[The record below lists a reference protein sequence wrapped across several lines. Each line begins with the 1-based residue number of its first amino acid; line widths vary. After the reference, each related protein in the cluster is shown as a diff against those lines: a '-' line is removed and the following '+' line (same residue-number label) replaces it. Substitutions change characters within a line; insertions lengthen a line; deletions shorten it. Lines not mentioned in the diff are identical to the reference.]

1 MLDLLSSA
9 RICSRNGYLTSVSAF
24 VHNADT
30 DDWRG
35 NLSALKYTEHP
46 ILTNTVFL
54 AAWGGWPDAAESAT
68 RSLRELVRQFSATKF
83 ASIDAEDFYDFAE
96 QRPVITNQ
104 SNGSR
109 KLTWPKN
116 DFFYWKAD
124 DGGRDLLIFI
134 GVEPNLKW
142 RTYTDLIH
150 QVANESDTKLLVTVG
165 ALLDSVPHTR
175 SPRVTGSSLNT
186 NLGKEF
192 EHIKYAVPNY
202 EGPSGLTSVLIDRL
216 AHDGVPAASIWGH
229 SPHYLQVAQNP
240 TLTHAIL
247 TELQQF
253 ISVPVDL
260 TKLARDSEEFD
271 ENLVRA
277 LADQQEIEGYV
288 KRLEER
294 YDSEEEYRQSPE
306 PAALVQE
313 LEDFLRQQRDT
324 DSTAENE
331 ESAD

>member
-1 MLDLLSSA
+1 MSA
-9 RICSRNGYLTSVSAF
+9 IQ
-24 VHNADT
+24 
-30 DDWRG
+30 
-35 NLSALKYTEHP
+35 YTEHP

-68 RSLRELVRQFSATKF
+68 RSLREMVSQLSATKF
-83 ASIDAEDFYDFAE
+83 ASIDPEDFYDFAE
-96 QRPVITNQ
+96 QRPVI
-104 SNGSR
+104 SNESDGSR

-116 DFFYWKAD
+116 EFYYWKSE

-142 RTYTDLIH
+142 RTYTEIIH
-150 QVANESDTKLLVTVG
+150 KVVIESDVKLLVTVG

-175 SPRVTGSSLNT
+175 SPRVIGSSINT
-186 NLGKEF
+186 DLGSGF

-202 EGPSGLTSVLIDRL
+202 EGPSGLTSVLMDRL
-216 AHDGVPAASIWGH
+216 AQDNIPAASVWGH

-247 TELQQF
+247 TELQNF
-253 ISVPVDL
+253 ISAPLDL
-260 TKLARDSEEFD
+260 SNLAKDAAEFD

-313 LEDFLRQQRDT
+313 LEDFLRQQRDSV
-324 DSTAENE
+324 DDN
-331 ESAD
+331 DDGNN

>member
-1 MLDLLSSA
+1 MSA
-9 RICSRNGYLTSVSAF
+9 IQ
-24 VHNADT
+24 
-30 DDWRG
+30 
-35 NLSALKYTEHP
+35 YTEHP

-68 RSLRELVRQFSATKF
+68 RSLREMVSQLSATKF
-83 ASIDAEDFYDFAE
+83 ASIDPEDFYDFAE
-96 QRPVITNQ
+96 QRPVI
-104 SNGSR
+104 SNESDGSR

-116 DFFYWKAD
+116 EFYYWKSE

-142 RTYTDLIH
+142 RTYTEIIH
-150 QVANESDTKLLVTVG
+150 KVVIESDVKLLVTVG

-175 SPRVTGSSLNT
+175 SPRVIGSSINT
-186 NLGKEF
+186 DLGSGF

-202 EGPSGLTSVLIDRL
+202 EGPSGLTSVLMDRL
-216 AHDGVPAASIWGH
+216 AQDNIPAASVWGH

-247 TELQQF
+247 TELQNF
-253 ISVPVDL
+253 ISAPLDL
-260 TKLARDSEEFD
+260 SNLAKDSAEFD

-313 LEDFLRQQRDT
+313 LEDFLRQQRD
-324 DSTAENE
+324 
-331 ESAD
+331 SADDNDDGNN

>member
-1 MLDLLSSA
+1 
-9 RICSRNGYLTSVSAF
+9 
-24 VHNADT
+24 
-30 DDWRG
+30 
-35 NLSALKYTEHP
+35 LSALQYTEHP
-46 ILTNTVFL
+46 ILINTVFL

-68 RSLRELVRQFSATKF
+68 RSLRELVSQLSATHF
-83 ASIDAEDFYDFAE
+83 ASIDPEEFYDFAE
-96 QRPVITNQ
+96 QRPEI
-104 SNGSR
+104 SNESDGSR

-116 DFFYWKAD
+116 DFYYWKSD
-124 DGGRDLLIFI
+124 DGGRDLMIFI

-150 QVANESDTKLLVTVG
+150 KVASESDTKLLVTVG

-175 SPRVTGSSLNT
+175 SPRVTGSSINT
-186 NLGKEF
+186 DLGTGF

-202 EGPSGLTSVLIDRL
+202 EGPSGLTSVLMDRL
-216 AHDGVPAASIWGH
+216 SQDKIPSASIWGH

-240 TLTHAIL
+240 TLTHAML
-247 TELQQF
+247 SELQRF
-253 ISVPVDL
+253 IAAPIDL
-260 TKLARDSEEFD
+260 AKLSKEAEEFD

-277 LADQQEIEGYV
+277 LSDQQEIEGYV

-313 LEDFLRQQRDT
+313 LEDFLRQQRGSD
-324 DSTAENE
+324 
-331 ESAD
+331 ESVGDGDNDD

>member
-1 MLDLLSSA
+1 M
-9 RICSRNGYLTSVSAF
+9 
-24 VHNADT
+24 
-30 DDWRG
+30 
-35 NLSALKYTEHP
+35 
-46 ILTNTVFL
+46 
-54 AAWGGWPDAAESAT
+54 
-68 RSLRELVRQFSATKF
+68 
-83 ASIDAEDFYDFAE
+83 
-96 QRPVITNQ
+96 
-104 SNGSR
+104 
-109 KLTWPKN
+109 
-116 DFFYWKAD
+116 
-124 DGGRDLLIFI
+124 LIFI

-216 AHDGVPAASIWGH
+216 AQDGVPAASIWGH

-247 TELQQF
+247 SELQQF

-260 TKLARDSEEFD
+260 TKLAQDSEEFD

-324 DSTAENE
+324 DSTEENE
-331 ESAD
+331 DSTD

>member
-1 MLDLLSSA
+1 MQLDVRRCA
-9 RICSRNGYLTSVSAF
+9 RNGCFKLLYALQI
-24 VHNADT
+24 NAYRN
-30 DDWRG
+30 DWLDY
-35 NLSALKYTEHP
+35 LSALKYTEHP

-83 ASIDAEDFYDFAE
+83 ASINAEDFYDFAE
-96 QRPVITNQ
+96 QRPVITNE
-104 SNGSR
+104 SDGAR

-116 DFFYWKAD
+116 EFFYWKAE

-192 EHIKYAVPNY
+192 EHIKYAMPNY

-216 AHDGVPAASIWGH
+216 AQDEVPAASIWGH

-247 TELQQF
+247 SELQQF
-253 ISVPVDL
+253 ISAPVDL

-324 DSTAENE
+324 DSPTESE

>member
-1 MLDLLSSA
+1 L
-9 RICSRNGYLTSVSAF
+9 SAF
-24 VHNADT
+24 Q
-30 DDWRG
+30 
-35 NLSALKYTEHP
+35 YTEHP
-46 ILTNTVFL
+46 ILSNTVLL

-68 RSLRELVRQFSATKF
+68 RSLRELVRQLSATKF

-96 QRPVITNQ
+96 QRPVISTK
-104 SNGSR
+104 SDGSR

-116 DFFYWKAD
+116 DFYYWKAD

-142 RTYTDLIH
+142 RTYTDIIH
-150 QVANESDTKLLVTVG
+150 KVAVESDVKLLITVG

-175 SPRVTGSSLNT
+175 SPRVIGSSIST
-186 NLGKEF
+186 DLGPGF
-192 EHIKYAVPNY
+192 EHIKYSMPNY
-202 EGPSGLTSVLIDRL
+202 EGPSGLTSVLTDRMSK
-216 AHDGVPAASIWGH
+216 DEVPSASIWGH

-247 TELQQF
+247 SELQQF
-253 ISVPVDL
+253 ISAPINL
-260 TKLARDSEEFD
+260 SKLAEEAEEFD

-277 LADQQEIEGYV
+277 LSDQQEIEGYV

-294 YDSEEEYRQSPE
+294 YDSEEEYRHSPE

-313 LEDFLRQQRDT
+313 LEDFLRKQR
-324 DSTAENE
+324 S
-331 ESAD
+331 

>member
-1 MLDLLSSA
+1 MA
-9 RICSRNGYLTSVSAF
+9 RV
-24 VHNADT
+24 
-30 DDWRG
+30 
-35 NLSALKYTEHP
+35 LSALQHTEHP
-46 ILTNTVFL
+46 ILSNTVFL

-68 RSLRELVRQFSATKF
+68 RSLRELVRQLSATHF
-83 ASIDAEDFYDFAE
+83 ASIDPEDFYDFAE
-96 QRPVITNQ
+96 QRPVI
-104 SNGSR
+104 SNESDGSR

-116 DFFYWKAD
+116 EFYYWKAED
-124 DGGRDLLIFI
+124 DGRDLLIFI

-150 QVANESDTKLLVTVG
+150 KVASESDTKLLVTVG

-175 SPRVTGSSLNT
+175 SPRVKGSSINT
-186 NLGKEF
+186 DLGTGF

-202 EGPSGLTSVLIDRL
+202 EGPSGLTSVLMDRL
-216 AHDGVPAASIWGH
+216 NQDKIPSASVWGH

-253 ISVPVDL
+253 ISAPLDL
-260 TKLARDSEEFD
+260 SNLSKEAEEFD

-277 LADQQEIEGYV
+277 LSDQQEIEGYV

-294 YDSEEEYRQSPE
+294 YDSEEEFRQSPE
-306 PAALVQE
+306 PEALVQE
-313 LEDFLRQQRDT
+313 LEDFLRQQRESDDPADDGDT
-324 DSTAENE
+324 
-331 ESAD
+331 AD

>member
-1 MLDLLSSA
+1 MQLVVRTCARKGNFTRLYALQINACRNDWLD
-9 RICSRNGYLTSVSAF
+9 Y
-24 VHNADT
+24 
-30 DDWRG
+30 
-35 NLSALKYTEHP
+35 LSALKYTEHP
-46 ILTNTVFL
+46 ILTNTVLL

-68 RSLRELVRQFSATKF
+68 RSLRELVRQLSATKF

-104 SNGSR
+104 SDGSR

-116 DFFYWKAD
+116 EFFYWKAD

-216 AHDGVPAASIWGH
+216 AQDEVPAASIWGH

-247 TELQQF
+247 SELQQF

-324 DSTAENE
+324 DSHTESE

>member
-1 MLDLLSSA
+1 M
-9 RICSRNGYLTSVSAF
+9 
-24 VHNADT
+24 
-30 DDWRG
+30 
-35 NLSALKYTEHP
+35 SALQYTEQP

-68 RSLRELVRQFSATKF
+68 RSLRELVRQLSATQF
-83 ASIDAEDFYDFAE
+83 ASLDPEDFYDFAE
-96 QRPVITNQ
+96 QRPVISDEQ
-104 SNGSR
+104 DGSR

-116 DFFYWKAD
+116 EFYYWKAD
-124 DGGRDLLIFI
+124 DGGSDLLIFI
-134 GVEPNLKW
+134 GTEPNLKW
-142 RTYTDLIH
+142 RTYTNLIH
-150 QVANESDTKLLVTVG
+150 KVATESNTKLLVTVG

-175 SPRVTGSSLNT
+175 SPRVVGSST
-186 NLGKEF
+186 DAELGPGF

-202 EGPSGLTSVLIDRL
+202 EGPSGITSVLMDRL
-216 AHDGVPAASIWGH
+216 SQDKIPSASIWGH

-240 TLTHAIL
+240 TLTHAML

-253 ISVPVDL
+253 IAAPVDL
-260 TKLARDSEEFD
+260 SNLAKEAEEFD

-294 YDSEEEYRQSPE
+294 YDSEEENRQSPE

-313 LEDFLRQQRDT
+313 LEDFLRQQRG
-324 DSTAENE
+324 SENA
-331 ESAD
+331 ADNEDNDD

>member
-1 MLDLLSSA
+1 MPVDSSSEQVQLA
-9 RICSRNGYLTSVSAF
+9 KV
-24 VHNADT
+24 
-30 DDWRG
+30 
-35 NLSALKYTEHP
+35 LSALQYTEHP

-68 RSLRELVRQFSATKF
+68 CSLRELIRQLSATKF
-83 ASIDAEDFYDFAE
+83 ASIDPEEFYDFAE
-96 QRPVITNQ
+96 QRPVI
-104 SNGSR
+104 SNESDGSR

-116 DFFYWKAD
+116 EFYYWKSED
-124 DGGRDLLIFI
+124 DGRDLLIFV

-142 RTYTDLIH
+142 RTYSDIIH
-150 QVANESDTKLLVTVG
+150 QVASESDTRLLVTVG

-175 SPRVTGSSLNT
+175 SPRVTGSSVEPD
-186 NLGKEF
+186 LGVGF

-202 EGPSGLTSVLIDRL
+202 EGPSGLTSVVMDRFSQ
-216 AHDGVPAASIWGH
+216 GKVPSASIWGH

-240 TLTHAIL
+240 ALTHAIL
-247 TELQQF
+247 AELQQF
-253 ISVPVDL
+253 ITAPIEL
-260 TKLARDSEEFD
+260 TKIAQEAEEFD

-277 LADQQEIEGYV
+277 LSDQQEIEGYV

-313 LEDFLRQQRDT
+313 LEDFLRQQRGS
-324 DSTAENE
+324 DSA
-331 ESAD
+331 ADDGDNKD

>member
-1 MLDLLSSA
+1 LARLLSE
-9 RICSRNGYLTSVSAF
+9 IQ
-24 VHNADT
+24 
-30 DDWRG
+30 
-35 NLSALKYTEHP
+35 YTENP
-46 ILTNTVFL
+46 ILSNTVFL

-68 RSLRELVRQFSATKF
+68 RSLRELVRQLSATQF
-83 ASIDAEDFYDFAE
+83 ASIDPEEFYDFAE
-96 QRPVITNQ
+96 QRPVV
-104 SNGSR
+104 SNESDGSR

-116 DFFYWKAD
+116 EFFYWKAD

-142 RTYTDLIH
+142 RTYTDIIH
-150 QVANESDTKLLVTVG
+150 KVAKESDVKLLVTVG

-175 SPRVTGSSLNT
+175 SPRVIGSSINPD
-186 NLGKEF
+186 LGAGF
-192 EHIKYAVPNY
+192 EHIKYSIPNY
-202 EGPSGLTSVLIDRL
+202 EGPSGLTSVLMDRL
-216 AHDGVPAASIWGH
+216 TEDKIPTASIWGH

-247 TELQQF
+247 SELQQF
-253 ISVPVDL
+253 ISAPVDL
-260 TKLARDSEEFD
+260 SNLATESEEFD

-294 YDSEEEYRQSPE
+294 YDSEEEFRQSPE

-313 LEDFLRQQRDT
+313 LEDFLRQQRDPN
-324 DSTAENE
+324 DTADE
-331 ESAD
+331 EDKND

>member
-1 MLDLLSSA
+1 MST
-9 RICSRNGYLTSVSAF
+9 IQ
-24 VHNADT
+24 
-30 DDWRG
+30 
-35 NLSALKYTEHP
+35 YTEHP
-46 ILTNTVFL
+46 ILSNTVFL

-68 RSLRELVRQFSATKF
+68 RSLRELVRQLSATKF
-83 ASIDAEDFYDFAE
+83 ASIDPEDYYDFAE
-96 QRPVITNQ
+96 QRPVV
-104 SNGSR
+104 SNESDGSR
-109 KLTWPKN
+109 KITWPKN
-116 DFFYWKAD
+116 EFYYWKAE

-142 RTYTDLIH
+142 RTYTDNIH
-150 QVANESDTKLLVTVG
+150 KVANESDTKLLVTVG

-175 SPRVTGSSLNT
+175 SPRVIGSSINT
-186 NLGKEF
+186 DLGTGF
-192 EHIKYAVPNY
+192 EHIKYAMPNY
-202 EGPSGLTSVLIDRL
+202 DGPVGLTAVLMDRMTK
-216 AHDGVPAASIWGH
+216 DKIPSASIWGH

-247 TELQQF
+247 TEIQQF
-253 ISVPVDL
+253 ISAPVDL
-260 TKLARDSEEFD
+260 TTLAKESEEFD

-313 LEDFLRQQRDT
+313 LEDFLRQQRGT
-324 DSTAENE
+324 DATADERDNNG
-331 ESAD
+331 

>member
-1 MLDLLSSA
+1 M
-9 RICSRNGYLTSVSAF
+9 VSQ
-24 VHNADT
+24 
-30 DDWRG
+30 
-35 NLSALKYTEHP
+35 L
-46 ILTNTVFL
+46 
-54 AAWGGWPDAAESAT
+54 
-68 RSLRELVRQFSATKF
+68 SATKF
-83 ASIDAEDFYDFAE
+83 ASIDPEDFYDFAE
-96 QRPVITNQ
+96 QRPVI
-104 SNGSR
+104 SNESDGSR

-116 DFFYWKAD
+116 EFYYWKSE

-142 RTYTDLIH
+142 RTYTEIIH
-150 QVANESDTKLLVTVG
+150 KVVIESDVKLLVTVG

-175 SPRVTGSSLNT
+175 SPRVIGSSINT
-186 NLGKEF
+186 DLGSGF

-202 EGPSGLTSVLIDRL
+202 EGPSGLTSVLMDRL
-216 AHDGVPAASIWGH
+216 AQDNIPAASVWGH

-247 TELQQF
+247 TELQNF
-253 ISVPVDL
+253 ISAPLDL
-260 TKLARDSEEFD
+260 SNLAKDSAEFD

-313 LEDFLRQQRDT
+313 LEDFLRQQRD
-324 DSTAENE
+324 
-331 ESAD
+331 SADDNDDGNN

>member
-1 MLDLLSSA
+1 MLDLQLDVRRCA
-9 RICSRNGYLTSVSAF
+9 RNGYFKLLYALQI
-24 VHNADT
+24 NAYRN
-30 DDWRG
+30 DWLDY
-35 NLSALKYTEHP
+35 LSALKYTEHP

-83 ASIDAEDFYDFAE
+83 ASINAEDFYDFAE
-96 QRPVITNQ
+96 QRPVITNE
-104 SNGSR
+104 SDGSR

-116 DFFYWKAD
+116 EFFYWKAE

-216 AHDGVPAASIWGH
+216 AQDEVPAASIWGH

-247 TELQQF
+247 SELQQF
-253 ISVPVDL
+253 ISAPVDL

-324 DSTAENE
+324 DSPTESE